1 MIIAM
6 ANLFGKNK
14 LREIAAKL
22 QASELEDKIT
32 LARTWHNDYHN
43 GSLKTDKEIDQLVY
57 KIYNLTP
64 EEIKIVEMS

>member
-1 MIIAM
+1 M
-6 ANLFGKNK
+6 ANLFDKNK

-43 GSLKTDKEIDQLVY
+43 GSLKTDKETNQA
-57 KIYNLTP
+57 IYELCNLSCKEVRT
-64 EEIKIVEMS
+64 VENGV